1 MVMDIIVKIKKAAGL
16 DDFQIWLMG
25 ALDRAEDQYYEAL
38 EMGAD
43 INTISE
49 LLVKRN
55 TLIKVRDTYCKL
67 KNSKKEI

>member
-1 MVMDIIVKIKKAAGL
+1 MVDISIKIKKAAGL

-43 INTISE
+43 VGTINE
-49 LLVKRN
+49 LLAKRD
-55 TLIKVRDTYCKL
+55 TLMSVRDAYCKL
-67 KNSKKEI
+67 KGRK

>member
-1 MVMDIIVKIKKAAGL
+1 MVDIIIKIKKAAGL

-43 INTISE
+43 VGTVNE
-49 LLVKRN
+49 LLAKRD
-55 TLIKVRDTYCKL
+55 TLMSVRDAYCKL
-67 KNSKKEI
+67 KGRK

>member
-16 DDFQIWLMG
+16 DDFQIWLTS

-43 INTISE
+43 INTINE
-49 LLVKRN
+49 LLAKRD
-55 TLIKVRDTYCKL
+55 TLMNVRDAYCKL
-67 KNSKKEI
+67 RGKK

>member
-16 DDFQIWLMG
+16 DDFQIWLTS

-43 INTISE
+43 INTINE
-49 LLVKRN
+49 LLAKRD
-55 TLIKVRDTYCKL
+55 TLISVRDAYYKL
-67 KNSKKEI
+67 KGRK

>member
-16 DDFQIWLMG
+16 DDFQIWLTS

-43 INTISE
+43 VGTVNE
-49 LLVKRN
+49 LLAKRD
-55 TLIKVRDTYCKL
+55 TLINVRDAYCKL
-67 KNSKKEI
+67 KGKK

>member
-1 MVMDIIVKIKKAAGL
+1 MVMVDIIVKIKKAAGL

-43 INTISE
+43 INTINE
-49 LLVKRN
+49 LLAKRD
-55 TLIKVRDTYCKL
+55 TLINVQDAYCTL
-67 KNSKKEI
+67 KSKK